1 MSRDDLVGKVA
12 LVTGAAAKRGMGRSI
27 ALRLASQGADVAV
40 LDVAAA
46 PRSLFPGDEG
56 WRGLD
61 ELVEEIDSL
70 GRMGTTDDIA
80 DVASFLVSKE
90 SDYMTGQS
98 LNVCGGLLMD

>member
-1 MSRDDLVGKVA
+1 M
-12 LVTGAAAKRGMGRSI
+12 
-27 ALRLASQGADVAV
+27 
-40 LDVAAA
+40 
-46 PRSLFPGDEG
+46 SLFPGDEG